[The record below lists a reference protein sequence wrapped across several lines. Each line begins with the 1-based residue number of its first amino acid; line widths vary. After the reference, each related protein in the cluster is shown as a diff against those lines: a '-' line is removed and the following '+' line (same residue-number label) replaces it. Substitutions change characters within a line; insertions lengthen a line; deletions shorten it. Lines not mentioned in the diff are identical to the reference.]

1 MIGIVDANPV
11 SGPMSYYPQPNPIQ
25 HTRQQG
31 TCGPVTTHRYAGGI
45 AKIRLIKRMAKQLS
59 PRPSPKA
66 VGPRVPVENLVVT
79 KKTTESN
86 LLVNSTASEGIRYYA
101 RHDADIR
108 REP

>member
-1 MIGIVDANPV
+1 MTQTQFRAPCRTIPSPAQFSTFVNREHADQ
-11 SGPMSYYPQPNPIQ
+11 SQ
-25 HTRQQG
+25 
-31 TCGPVTTHRYAGGI
+31 THRYAGGI

-59 PRPSPKA
+59 PRLSPKT

-79 KKTTESN
+79 KKNTESN

-101 RHDADIR
+101 RHDANIR